1 MIHIVKGN
9 ILDARE
15 DIIAHQANCKGA
27 MGAGLAKQIKERWPD
42 VYTDYV
48 VHCSAHS
55 RSGRELLGT
64 IRMSYIFDDV
74 NVVPVTICHL
84 FGQDGYSGASKG
96 TDYKALEHALIRL
109 KKHVES
115 THESIALPYGLGC
128 GLGGGDW
135 DGVVYPM
142 IERIFGNSDVLVTI
156 YKMD

>member
-1 MIHIVKGN
+1 MIRIVNGN
-9 ILDARE
+9 ILDATE
-15 DIIAHQANCKGA
+15 DIIAHQVNCKGA

-48 VHCSAHS
+48 VYCSAHH
-55 RSGRELLGT
+55 RSGRELLGRIWLT
-64 IRMSYIFDDV
+64 HIFDDV

-96 TDYKALEHALIRL
+96 TDYRALEKALCRL
-109 KKHVES
+109 KKLVES
-115 THESIALPYGLGC
+115 THESIAIPYKLGC

-142 IERIFGNSDVLVTI
+142 IERIFGDSDVLVTI